1 MNYFKV
7 ICTIFLSVII
17 LSACSGEEVSNQD
30 EVSGKQIGN
39 DPEVTITF
47 SHNQSV
53 ASTEHIGAEK
63 FKEVIEEESDGK
75 VEVDIYPS
83 SQLGALREQV
93 ESTQIG
99 EIDITMQPAAV
110 ITPFEDDVKIIDLPY
125 LWPTDAEAMY
135 QVLDSDAGTNILN
148 TVEDSG
154 LKGLGFWQGGYKVMT
169 TKNSSIQ
176 DPEDLQG
183 LTMRIMESPV
193 LVDQFKHW
201 GGNAIPV
208 AYSEV
213 YNALQLGIVDGQENP
228 IQTVYMNNYY
238 EVQNNIIESYHGAM
252 TYMLVAN
259 QEWYE
264 SLNPEIQEY
273 IVSAEKQ
280 AREASREALDEKEDE
295 YRQEIKNTVENYY
308 QFTEEDIEKFRDI
321 SEPLWEE
328 IYNTPEQKEILHEVQ
343 KEIDS
348 VENQ

>member
-1 MNYFKV
+1 MKYNKINFV
-7 ICTIFLSVII
+7 ILLGIFF
-17 LSACSGEEVSNQD
+17 LSACSGNQKINSS
-30 EVSGKQIGN
+30 EN
-39 DPEVTITF
+39 PEVTITF

-63 FKEVIEEESDGK
+63 FKETIEEESEGRI
-75 VEVDIYPS
+75 EVDIYPS

-93 ESTQIG
+93 ESTQMG

-125 LWPTDAEAMY
+125 LWPTNADEMY
-135 QVLDSDAGTNILN
+135 QVLDSDVGTEILDS
-148 TVEDSG
+148 VEDAG
-154 LKGLGFWQGGYKVMT
+154 LKGLGFWPGGYKVMT
-169 TKNSSIQ
+169 TRDTKIEN
-176 DPEDLQG
+176 PEDMKG

-238 EVQNNIIESYHGAM
+238 EVQNNVIESYHGSM
-252 TYMLVAN
+252 TYMLIAN

-264 SLNPEIQEY
+264 DLDPEIKEF
-273 IVSAEKQ
+273 IISAEKQ
-280 AREASREALDEKEDE
+280 ARIASREALAEKEDE
-295 YRQEIKNTVENYY
+295 YRQEIQNSVDNYY
-308 QFTEEDIEKFRDI
+308 QFTEEDINEFREAT
-321 SEPLWEE
+321 EPLWEE
-328 IYNTPEQKEILHEVQ
+328 AYDTPKQLEILRKVREKIDEV
-343 KEIDS
+343 KND
-348 VENQ
+348 